1 MQVAVQ
7 AHPHPQTTL
16 TSAQFAA
23 AMAGFRLAPGAR
35 IAVGVSGGGDS
46 MALVRLLAA
55 WAVPNKVSVHALTVD
70 HRLREAAAHEAR
82 QVAAWLDLHDIPH
95 AVLCWNDGPHARTL
109 TRSAQSAARAAR
121 YGLMTDWCQ
130 ANACS
135 HLFVA
140 HHADDQVETF
150 LLRLSRGSGV
160 DGLAAMAPTVLR
172 DGIVI
177 ARPLL
182 GFTKVQL
189 IEACRAMDQP
199 WIDDP
204 SNTSAASTRVRFR
217 QAQALLEREG
227 LTRDRLLATV
237 GHLQRARAAL
247 DHAVAE
253 LLDRGSWDA
262 YGVARLSVTDLL
274 GAPEEIALR
283 ALARVLT
290 AAGGQAYGPRFESL
304 TRLYGRTTSGPW
316 SDATLHGCLIS
327 RAGDVLLVSREPAQ
341 ITEDKT
347 LGPNASVIWDGRF
360 KLSLTATWPTPVFT
374 ISRLGSTDLKALS
387 EAQCAKVGDIPARVR
402 ATLPALFDSDGLAA
416 LPHGGYMRAD
426 VAALPGFRLGL
437 TSISAEKA
445 GCSSGDAK
453 L

>member
-1 MQVAVQ
+1 
-7 AHPHPQTTL
+7 
-16 TSAQFAA
+16 
-23 AMAGFRLAPGAR
+23 MAGFRLAPGAR

-55 WAVPNKVSVHALTVD
+55 WAAPNKVSVHALTVD

-82 QVAAWLDLHDIPH
+82 EVAAWLDLHDIPH

-109 TRSAQSAARAAR
+109 TRSAQSAAREAR
-121 YGLMTDWCQ
+121 YGLMTDWCL

-160 DGLAAMAPTVLR
+160 DGLAAMAPTVMR

-182 GFTKVQL
+182 GFSKAQL
-189 IEACRAMDQP
+189 IAACRAMDQP
-199 WIDDP
+199 WIEDP
-204 SNTSAASTRVRFR
+204 SNQSASSTRVRFR
-217 QAQALLEREG
+217 QAQELLEREG

-247 DHAVAE
+247 DHAVAA
-253 LLDRGSWDA
+253 LLDHASWDA
-262 YGVARLSVTDLL
+262 CGVARLPLADILA
-274 GAPEEIALR
+274 APEEIALR
-283 ALARVLT
+283 ALARLLT

-304 TRLYGRTTSGPW
+304 TRLYGRITSGPW
-316 SDATLHGCLIS
+316 ADATLHGCLIS
-327 RAGDVLLVSREPAQ
+327 RDCGDVVISREAAQ

-347 LGPNASVIWDGRF
+347 LAANASVTWDGRF
-360 KLSLTATWPTPVFT
+360 KLSLAIDGVAALFT
-374 ISRLGSTDLKALS
+374 ISRLGRAADLSALS
-387 EAQCAKVGDIPARVR
+387 EFHRAKLGDIPARVR
-402 ATLPALFDSDGLAA
+402 ATLPVLFDSQGLAA
-416 LPHGGYMRAD
+416 LPHVGYTRTD
-426 VAALPGFRLGL
+426 LAALPGFSLGL